1 MKITLKSILYYN
13 KQVRLQQ
20 AKSVRQSKG
29 FDALSNHINRNNMI
43 NSFFA
48 AFVMGGFLALLLF
61 VGHWFV
67 SDLFENDN
75 DQDNPDK

>member
-1 MKITLKSILYYN
+1 MS
-13 KQVRLQQ
+13 
-20 AKSVRQSKG
+20 
-29 FDALSNHINRNNMI
+29 LSNHIDRNNMI

-48 AFVMGGFLALLLF
+48 AFAMGGFLVLLLF